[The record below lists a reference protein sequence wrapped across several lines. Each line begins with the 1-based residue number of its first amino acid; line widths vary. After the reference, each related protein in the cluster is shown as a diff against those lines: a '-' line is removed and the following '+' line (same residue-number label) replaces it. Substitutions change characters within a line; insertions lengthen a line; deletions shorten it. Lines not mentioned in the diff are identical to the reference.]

1 MTIGELIRKK
11 RKEKGFTLNT
21 LSNRC
26 GLSISFLS
34 DIEHG
39 RRRPSL
45 DRLKNIADALQTTVS
60 FLLGESNPAGEIR
73 KTGQESSNLYRV
85 ESKSLEFR
93 EVLERIESF
102 EQWSFQDREE
112 LLTYLKV
119 KEEIRKRPFSD

>member
-1 MTIGELIRKK
+1 LTIGELIRKK
-11 RKEKGFTLNT
+11 RKEKGFTLST

-45 DRLKNIADALQTTVS
+45 DRLKDIADGLETTVS
-60 FLLGESNPAGEIR
+60 FLLGESHPAGKMP
-73 KTGQESSNLYRV
+73 KTEQENSNLYNI

-102 EQWSFQDREE
+102 DQWSFQDREE
-112 LLTYLKV
+112 SFR
-119 KEEIRKRPFSD
+119 IFGR